1 MSRIVCKFGGSSVA
15 DAGQFK
21 KIKAIVES
29 DKNRKV
35 IVVSAPGKRNPKETK
50 LTDLLYSTY
59 DLASKGLDFST
70 PWNLIRQ
77 RYDEICK
84 DLGLEDKLTEDLDSL
99 EDKLKNHPESV
110 STDFL
115 VSRGEFLCARLMAKY
130 LGANFVDSYPLITFD
145 DKYRIAPKTYEE
157 IAKALGDENQLYVL
171 PGFYGSNLRGEV
183 KTFSRGGSD
192 ITGAILANGID
203 AAKYENWTDV
213 SGMLMADPRIVKN
226 PKVIKV
232 ITYSELRELSYMGAT
247 VLHDEAIFPVRE
259 ARIPINI
266 RNTNAPE
273 EEGTM
278 IVPFADKPN
287 EDIITGVAGKV
298 GFSIIN
304 IEKSMMNSE
313 VGFGKKILKVIENH
327 DICFEHLPSGIDT
340 MSVVV
345 DTAEIDGIREDV
357 VNEMFRKTKADF
369 INVED
374 GLALIA
380 VVGRSMVQQVGTAG
394 RVFTAMGK
402 AGVNIKMID
411 QGSSELSI
419 IIGINEAD
427 YAKTLNAIY
436 SEFVKE

>member
-1 MSRIVCKFGGSSVA
+1 MSQRIVCKFGGSSVA

-77 RYDEICK
+77 RYDEICN
-84 DLGLEDKLTEDLDSL
+84 DLGLGDKLTEDLDSL

-130 LGANFVDSYPLITFD
+130 LGANFVDTFPLITFD
-145 DKYRIAPKTYEE
+145 DKYRITPKTYED
-157 IAKALGDENQLYVL
+157 IAKTLSDENQLYVL

-213 SGMLMADPRIVKN
+213 SPSLRAAPRRFLSTAATRTARRIRV
-226 PKVIKV
+226 P
-232 ITYSELRELSYMGAT
+232 SSAPLRKKQSSRLR
-247 VLHDEAIFPVRE
+247 VLPAVR
-259 ARIPINI
+259 ASR
-266 RNTNAPE
+266 
-273 EEGTM
+273 
-278 IVPFADKPN
+278 
-287 EDIITGVAGKV
+287 
-298 GFSIIN
+298 
-304 IEKSMMNSE
+304 
-313 VGFGKKILKVIENH
+313 
-327 DICFEHLPSGIDT
+327 
-340 MSVVV
+340 
-345 DTAEIDGIREDV
+345 
-357 VNEMFRKTKADF
+357 
-369 INVED
+369 
-374 GLALIA
+374 
-380 VVGRSMVQQVGTAG
+380 
-394 RVFTAMGK
+394 
-402 AGVNIKMID
+402 
-411 QGSSELSI
+411 
-419 IIGINEAD
+419 
-427 YAKTLNAIY
+427 
-436 SEFVKE
+436 